1 MTGTA
6 TGGGLTR
13 RTVLRR
19 AAGAGALAA
28 LGPLAGCGGGEG
40 GATVGWQSI
49 ASYSVSGTDPARVKY
64 LQDGVAQW
72 RERHPRWQARNIVAP
87 QDVTTMMARLLQQA
101 PFGRAPD
108 ASMIDAY
115 LLPRFYDFVQP
126 LDGALGDLGVTADDW
141 FPFARTV
148 MRAPDGSVRGMQ
160 FTSDARVLWY
170 RRDLIDR
177 PPASWDEVLDVGRDL
192 TREGYVGYLFPAGR
206 DEGAVI
212 TSLYPYFWALGGEL
226 VDPSGRPSFGEGEN
240 RRRMLECLRFVSRCV
255 DSGITPRRVT
265 AYGAETDLNGEI
277 ASGRTAM
284 FLGANFQV
292 GTLKEILGEEEF
304 VRQWAVA
311 PIPSQSGRDHATTA
325 GGWVWA
331 LFTPDREKQRALI
344 DLLGRLFLSPQGMAG
359 WTTIGGYLPPRPA
372 VIDRPD
378 FEGDEYTA
386 AFEEQVRRYARVRP
400 SAQSYLSISS
410 ALQAALSVVV
420 SGARSP
426 EDALSDAAETVRQ

>member
-1 MTGTA
+1 MTDAIPGS
-6 TGGGLTR
+6 GWTR
-13 RTVLRR
+13 RTLLRR

-28 LGPLAGCGGGEG
+28 IGPLAGCGGGG
-40 GATVGWQSI
+40 GDATVGWQSI
-49 ASYSVSGTDPARVKY
+49 ATYSVAGTDAARVKY
-64 LQDGVAQW
+64 LEEGVKQW
-72 RERHPRWQARNIVAP
+72 RERHPRWKARNIVAP
-87 QDVTTMMARLLQQA
+87 NDVTTMMARLLQQA

-108 ASMIDAY
+108 ASMVDAY
-115 LLPRFYDFVQP
+115 LLPRFYEFAQP
-126 LDGALGDLGVTADDW
+126 LDAALDDLGVRLEDW
-141 FPFARTV
+141 FPFAQSV
-148 MRAPDGSVRGMQ
+148 MRAPDGTIRGLQ

-177 PPASWDEVLDVGRDL
+177 PPASWDEVLEVGRDL
-192 TREGYVGYLFPAGR
+192 TREGYDAYLFPAGR

-226 VDPSGRPSFGEGEN
+226 VDEQGRPAFGEGEN
-240 RRRMLECLRFVSRCV
+240 RARMLECLRFVARCV

-265 AYGAETDLNGEI
+265 AYGAETDLNGDI

-292 GTLKEILGEEEF
+292 GTLKEIVGEEEF

-311 PIPSQSGRDHATTA
+311 PIPSQNGRGHATTA

-331 LFTPDREKQRALI
+331 LFTPDREKQQALV
-344 DLLGRLFLSPQGMAG
+344 DLLGQLFLSQEGMAG

-378 FEGDEYTA
+378 FEGDEYTD
-386 AFEEQVRRYARVRP
+386 AFEQQVRRYARVRP
-400 SAQSYLSISS
+400 SSQSYLDISS

-420 SGARSP
+420 SGAGSP
-426 EDALSDAAETVRQ
+426 ENALADAAETVRQ